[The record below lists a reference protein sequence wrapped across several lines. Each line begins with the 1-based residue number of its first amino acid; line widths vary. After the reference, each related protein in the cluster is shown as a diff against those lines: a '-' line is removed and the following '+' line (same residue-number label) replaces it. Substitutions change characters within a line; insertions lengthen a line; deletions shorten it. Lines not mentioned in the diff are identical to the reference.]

1 MTETDRMKYD
11 ALTRQLERMR
21 AMQYAYNRKF
31 FTLLAISSVG
41 VIWALR
47 DNSVMSLILVPLG
60 LVTTGVTS
68 SFFLY
73 NCDFARVHARA
84 LEARINRLLGWRL
97 LVASELEAEYFYPH
111 EARKLSGLIWSAKWT
126 PFSWFTFH
134 FCLVWM
140 GASGWSIWQ
149 LWAWL
154 GAPMA
159 LWISLG
165 IVAWAAV
172 NVMMLDRWFGEAVGE
187 KRMAEQLEAA
197 YGPLDADVDS
207 R

>member
-1 MTETDRMKYD
+1 MTEADRMKYD

-31 FTLLAISSVG
+31 FTLLVLSSAG

-47 DNSVMSLILVPLG
+47 DNSVIALVLIPVG

-73 NCDFARVHARA
+73 HCDFARIHARA
-84 LEARINRLLGWRL
+84 LEARINRLLGSRM

-111 EARKLSGLIWSAKWT
+111 AARKLSGLIWGTKWT

-134 FCLVWM
+134 FSMVWM
-140 GASGWSIWQ
+140 AASGWAIWQ
-149 LWAWL
+149 LWALL
-154 GAPMA
+154 GVSTA
-159 LWISLG
+159 LG
-165 IVAWAAV
+165 ITLGIGVWTGF
-172 NVMMLDRWFGEAVGE
+172 NVLMLDQWFGAAAGE
-187 KRMAEQLEAA
+187 KRMAEQLVAA
-197 YGPLDADVDS
+197 YGPLDGDVDS